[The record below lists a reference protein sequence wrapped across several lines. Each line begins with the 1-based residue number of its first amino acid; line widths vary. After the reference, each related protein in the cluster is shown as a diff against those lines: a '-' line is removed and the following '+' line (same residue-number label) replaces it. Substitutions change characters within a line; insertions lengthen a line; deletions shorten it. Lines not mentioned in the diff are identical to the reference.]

1 MNMLNTQLKNHLKEK
16 ISKGKKCLG
25 AWLQSGSPTCAE
37 IFAQAGFD
45 FVIIDME
52 HGPHDFMTLG
62 DQLRALRGTEVTPI
76 VRTEWNDF
84 VFAKRVLD
92 IGAMGLHVPYVSTRA
107 EVEYA
112 LRSAWYPPQGNRGMA
127 RSTRAAFYG
136 QKPVPEMNEV
146 NDKIWVMTAI
156 ETPEGVQN
164 VEEIAS
170 TPGLDAVFLGPMDLA
185 CTSGYLLNQ
194 GAPEMI
200 ALKSQIESTCSKL
213 GTPLATIAPGM
224 DEAEALFDKGYSMV
238 AAMSDTVFLAT
249 QSIAAVTRFAKKYR

>member
-1 MNMLNTQLKNHLKEK
+1 MLDTKLKNHLKEK
-16 ISKGKKCLG
+16 IRSGKKCLG
-25 AWLQSGSPTCAE
+25 AWLQSGSPACAE
-37 IFAQAGFD
+37 IFGQAGFD

-92 IGAMGLHVPYVSTRA
+92 IGAMGLHVPYISTRA

-127 RSTRAAFYG
+127 RSTRACFYG
-136 QKPVPEMNEV
+136 QKPVSEMGEI
-146 NDKIWVMTAI
+146 NDKMFVMTGI

-185 CTSGYLLNQ
+185 STSGNLANP
-194 GAPEMI
+194 GGPEMA
-200 ALKSQIESTCSKL
+200 ALKSQIESACSKL
-213 GTPLATIAPGM
+213 GKPLATISAGM

-238 AAMSDTVFLAT
+238 AAMSDVVFLAT
-249 QSIAAVTRFAKKYR
+249 QSIATVQRFVKKYR